1 MIALYPQLSTA
12 LYTMQSDILANAIIH
27 VVANK
32 YNTTVDMF
40 EHHQHCTPHFLN
52 VSFPVV
58 IFIPILR

>member
-1 MIALYPQLSTA
+1 
-12 LYTMQSDILANAIIH
+12 MQSDILANAIIH